1 MSSDGRLQLLLEN
14 LCLVGGKLLLSCKS
28 ESLLKPLDRTVV
40 ESTVVGDLSDKV
52 CVPRLQK
59 LAGCSTN
66 FRQQWGVNV
75 STGKSRNVKVVRL
88 LY

>member
-1 MSSDGRLQLLLEN
+1 MLHSTSGPSRALLVKSLVVSSDGRLQLLLEN

-28 ESLLKPLDRTVV
+28 ESLLKPLDRPVV
-40 ESTVVGDLSDKV
+40 ESAVVGDLSDKV

-66 FRQQWGVNV
+66 VG
-75 STGKSRNVKVVRL
+75 
-88 LY
+88 